1 MANKPV
7 VPSTTQNNWN
17 SLKSRIDSALN
28 EKKVK
33 SKAKV
38 VKAAS
43 VTQHAQT
50 VAEKFVQNQK
60 RINDPEFDAKR
71 RAGLQRYWEKRRQQ
85 KHRTQVAD
93 EYRERNG
100 LAVWSVL
107 VPPELQKAFKEHCR
121 KNRLK
126 FSATVCELLLEFITK
141 PESK

>member
-7 VPSTTQNNWN
+7 VPSTTLNNWG
-17 SLKSRIDSALN
+17 SLKNRIDSALN

-38 VKAAS
+38 EKATS
-43 VTQHAQT
+43 VTRHAMS

-71 RAGLQRYWEKRRQQ
+71 RAGLQRYWEERRKKKERSQA
-85 KHRTQVAD
+85 TE

-100 LAVWSVL
+100 LIVWGVL
-107 VPPELQKAFKEHCR
+107 VPPELHKAFKEHCH
-121 KNRLK
+121 KNDLK
-126 FSATVCELLLEFITK
+126 MSATVCELLLEFITK